1 VNRSSEGRHAQASP
15 SSRVPD
21 VWRVVSAG
29 LLVVA
34 VVAIV
39 SAIYLRPFLDRLERF
54 PHGTDTPGYVHRSLL
69 VSEEGLNA
77 LTPFGDRPAH
87 PIVTSVLRDVTGGA
101 PLDLA
106 RAWPAIFAVA
116 IALAAAAL
124 GSGVAAERPWVGAA
138 LGAGLAASPFVA
150 LTAIGY
156 ASNLLLDA
164 IAVAL
169 IALAVRVRSGG
180 RGGAAIVLLLG
191 AAAIAHWLFAV
202 LLIALLATYVAGA
215 LLVTRLRRRSDG
227 AWRGPRR
234 LAVAIGLGALL
245 GLLLVLVS
253 PERPT
258 RVPSPK
264 QDAAGKIAVRLPEMA
279 LGITIPLA
287 AVGGAAMWASRRP
300 PTRRTLPPLA
310 LWALAAPAGLIAWKL
325 LDVTIPHRNVPFA
338 LGVPFLIVL
347 GAAATRPWT
356 EAIATRRRRPAW
368 GTMGAAASTVL
379 VLVAATWLAA
389 RGADTWETPAAA
401 FTPSQYAQARVLSA
415 YLETVPPDTRIV
427 IPMGGRWRP
436 IRALMVTLPPE
447 RFLDVRAWLTN
458 FFGDTERFRRRLEA
472 RFPPGSV
479 GVYLAGYGGQIP
491 LQGTRLGP
499 GVTLLAGPRPAADL
513 AVPPAAVTG
522 PGELVRLTIT
532 SLVTMLV
539 LGLGWAIALTGLPA
553 FAVVCVAPA
562 MGTAMIS
569 LGGFVVGRLGMP
581 LGAGGGV
588 LVAMGVGLLGWLA
601 VLIGSR
607 RPAEPDEPEPE
618 PGTEDRLLPFLSR
631 KGGRH
636 LAGQPGVRVE

>member
-1 VNRSSEGRHAQASP
+1 
-15 SSRVPD
+15 
-21 VWRVVSAG
+21 VSAT

-39 SAIYLRPFLDRLERF
+39 SAIYLGPFLDRPGRF
-54 PHGTDTPGYVHRSLL
+54 PHGTDTPGYVHRSSL

-101 PLDLA
+101 PLDLG

-116 IALAAAAL
+116 IGLAGAAL
-124 GSGVAAERPWVGAA
+124 GSGVAAERPWIGAA

-156 ASNLLLDA
+156 ASNLLLDV

-180 RGGAAIVLLLG
+180 RGAAAIVLLFG

-202 LLIALLATYVAGA
+202 LLVALLATYAAGA
-215 LLVTRLRRRSDG
+215 LLVTRLRRRPDG
-227 AWRGPRR
+227 ARRGPRR
-234 LAVAIGLGALL
+234 LAVAVGLGALL
-245 GLLLVLVS
+245 GLVLVLAS

-258 RVPSPK
+258 RVPSAK

-287 AVGGAAMWASRRP
+287 ALGGAVMWSSRRS
-300 PTRRTLPPLA
+300 PTRRILPPLA
-310 LWALAAPAGLIAWKL
+310 LWALAAPAGLIAWKVFDL
-325 LDVTIPHRNVPFA
+325 TIPHRNVPFA
-338 LGVPFLIVL
+338 LGVPVLIVL
-347 GAAATRPWT
+347 GAAATRSWT
-356 EAIATRRRRPAW
+356 DAMRFRPERRTW
-368 GTMGAAASTVL
+368 VVLGAAASTVL
-379 VLVAATWLAA
+379 VLAAATWLAA
-389 RGADTWETPAAA
+389 RGAGTWETPPAA
-401 FTPSQYAQARVLSA
+401 FTPSQYAQARILSA
-415 YLETVPPDTRIV
+415 YLEDVPPDTPIV
-427 IPMGGRWRP
+427 VPMGGRWRP
-436 IRALMVTLPPE
+436 IRALMVTLPPD
-447 RFLDVRAWLTN
+447 RFLDVKAWLTN

-472 RFPPGSV
+472 RFPPGTV

-499 GVTLLAGPRPAADL
+499 GVTLLAGPRPAGDL
-513 AVPPAAVTG
+513 SVPLPAVTG
-522 PGELVRLTIT
+522 AGELVRLTIA

-539 LGLGWAIALTGLPA
+539 LGLGWAIALTGFPA
-553 FAVVCVAPA
+553 FAVVCVAPSI
-562 MGTAMIS
+562 GTAMIS
-569 LGGFVVGRLGMP
+569 LGGFVAGRLGMP
-581 LGAGGGV
+581 LGGGGGV

-607 RPAEPDEPEPE
+607 RPAEPDEPEAE
-618 PGTEDRLLPFLSR
+618 PSTEDRLSLPFLSR